1 MTNAYRID
9 VEACA
14 TTIRSTAT
22 ALDNLGQAVNDT
34 CTCLDAVATATAPEP
49 ALQSALRRPL
59 SRGARRQSAPSSQ
72 ETR

>member
-49 ALQSALRRPL
+49 ALQSALRKAAQPTQR
-59 SRGARRQSAPSSQ
+59 RGAS
-72 ETR
+72 